1 MQVYQ
6 ALIQPHFD
14 YCCSVWD
21 NFRETLSNKM
31 QKLQN
36 RAVRV
41 ITRSP
46 YDASA
51 SPLLESLHLDN
62 LSLRRKKIKA
72 KMMFKIL
79 NDDAPTYL
87 RNLFTARGTRYT
99 LRNSEIKLNIPKP
112 RANYLKRCLC
122 YSGALLWNSLPQN
135 IRRLSS
141 LSLFNNS
148 LNQYYY
154 NL

>member
-1 MQVYQ
+1 
-6 ALIQPHFD
+6 
-14 YCCSVWD
+14 
-21 NFRETLSNKM
+21 M

-51 SPLLESLHLDN
+51 NPLLDSLHLGN

-72 KMMFKIL
+72 KIMVKIPKG
-79 NDDAPTYL
+79 DEPAYL
-87 RNLFTARGTRYT
+87 QNLFSARGTGYD
-99 LRNSEIKLNIPKP
+99 LRNSEIKLNLPKP
-112 RANYLKRCLC
+112 QTNYLKRSFC

-135 IRRLSS
+135 IRRLSW
-141 LSLFNNS
+141 LTLFNNS
-148 LNQYYY
+148 LNQYYC
-154 NL
+154 NVIKPC

>member
-1 MQVYQ
+1 MYQ

-21 NFRETLSNKM
+21 NFGETLSNKI

-51 SPLLESLHLDN
+51 SPLLDSLHLDN

-72 KMMFKIL
+72 KKMMVKIL
-79 NDDAPTYL
+79 KGDAPAYL
-87 RNLFTARGTRYT
+87 QNLFSARGTGHN
-99 LRNSEIKLNIPKP
+99 LRNSEVKLKLPKL
-112 RANYLKRCLC
+112 RTNYLKRSLC

-141 LSLFNNS
+141 LTLFNNS

>member
-1 MQVYQ
+1 
-6 ALIQPHFD
+6 
-14 YCCSVWD
+14 
-21 NFRETLSNKM
+21 M

-51 SPLLESLHLDN
+51 SPLLDSLLLDN
-62 LSLRRKKIKA
+62 LCLRRKKIKA
-72 KMMFKIL
+72 KMIFKIL
-79 NDDAPTYL
+79 KVMRQLTFKIFSL
-87 RNLFTARGTRYT
+87 LVVHGYT

-112 RANYLKRCLC
+112 RTNNLKRSLC
-122 YSGALLWNSLPQN
+122 YSGELLWNSLPQN
-135 IRRLSS
+135 IRRLCSFY
-141 LSLFNNS
+141 LFNNL